1 MGTVPLYNIN
11 DAGSVETITISVDR
25 TGLKNGSYG
34 FTLVVR
40 SDLGDMRIPVTMTVE
55 KPKPGIWSFEDLL
68 AFRDARN
75 SGDVVDKWID
85 DKGIITL
92 HTDIDLT
99 DEVWLPIVDLHES
112 ETFNGNG
119 HIIHIDKI
127 SIGKDEMMWGFFLR
141 NSGVIQNLNIN
152 ILYRTGKYN
161 NIGTVVYGNSGK
173 VINCHITV
181 QKDSEFTA
189 DTWFGGLVNQNS
201 GRIENCTAKGRV
213 KIFGVSGG
221 ICCRNYGYIRG
232 CTNNLE
238 MSGKGTDTGG
248 ITGYNEV
255 VARYKD
261 SGQVHDCVNNAKI
274 NLDNRSYRGCGGVVG
289 LFCSGKVS
297 GCVNN
302 GAVNAGGNTMK
313 VGGIVGCAALL
324 CSSQVVQGTRIFSYC
339 SNNGD
344 VTGDTKAVGCI
355 VGDLAGVES
364 KIESCSYGGHVN
376 GVPGSIQNAVGSDE
390 RFE

>member
-1 MGTVPLYNIN
+1 MPVTLHLLRDSMTAVIDRVLFVKSGERSVPLKVKADKKSVRYIEVTADTFALGVDNSTMLTIRSHHGETDYELIAEGDYSWARFSKTMGTVPLYNIN

-85 DKGIITL
+85 DKGVITL

-99 DEVWLPIVDLHES
+99 DEVWLPIVELHES

-189 DTWFGGLVNQNS
+189 DT
-201 GRIENCTAKGRV
+201 
-213 KIFGVSGG
+213 
-221 ICCRNYGYIRG
+221 
-232 CTNNLE
+232 
-238 MSGKGTDTGG
+238 
-248 ITGYNEV
+248 
-255 VARYKD
+255 
-261 SGQVHDCVNNAKI
+261 
-274 NLDNRSYRGCGGVVG
+274 
-289 LFCSGKVS
+289 
-297 GCVNN
+297 
-302 GAVNAGGNTMK
+302 
-313 VGGIVGCAALL
+313 
-324 CSSQVVQGTRIFSYC
+324 
-339 SNNGD
+339 
-344 VTGDTKAVGCI
+344 
-355 VGDLAGVES
+355 
-364 KIESCSYGGHVN
+364 
-376 GVPGSIQNAVGSDE
+376 
-390 RFE
+390 